1 MIRALKSVAGAAAIL
16 YILFTTTPLS
26 DLYSAPL
33 YTPADA
39 RPSDVIVLMSSGPI
53 GEEWVTPD
61 AAQRTWGALKLY
73 KARYAPF
80 VISAGGVPQAA
91 TQAAM
96 LKTGGVPPEAI
107 ALETSAT
114 THSSAIGVAQMMS
127 DRGWRSAIVVTSEM
141 DVPRARGVFRKL
153 GIATSFLPVPE
164 FDKPQHFHF
173 FRRAAFDISFH
184 ATYEYLGLVDYKW
197 HGWI

>member
-1 MIRALKSVAGAAAIL
+1 MIRVLKWIGGSAVIL
-16 YILFTTTPLS
+16 YILFTATPLA

-39 RPSDVIVLMSSGPI
+39 RPSDVIVLMSSGAI

-73 KARYAPF
+73 KARYAPL
-80 VISAGGVPQAA
+80 VISAGGVPQAG

-107 ALETSAT
+107 AFTPSPLVTVAT
-114 THSSAIGVAQMMS
+114 
-127 DRGWRSAIVVTSEM
+127 
-141 DVPRARGVFRKL
+141 
-153 GIATSFLPVPE
+153 
-164 FDKPQHFHF
+164 
-173 FRRAAFDISFH
+173 
-184 ATYEYLGLVDYKW
+184 
-197 HGWI
+197 

>member
-1 MIRALKSVAGAAAIL
+1 MIRALKWIAGAAAIL
-16 YILFTTTPLS
+16 YILFTATPLA

-39 RPSDVIVLMSSGPI
+39 QPSDVIVLMSSGPI
-53 GEEWVTPD
+53 GGEWVTPD

-107 ALETSAT
+107 ALERSLT
-114 THSSAIGVAQMMS
+114 THLSAVGVARIMGE
-127 DRGWRSAIVVTSEM
+127 RGWRSAVVVTSEM
-141 DVPRARGVFRKL
+141 DVPRVHGVFRKL